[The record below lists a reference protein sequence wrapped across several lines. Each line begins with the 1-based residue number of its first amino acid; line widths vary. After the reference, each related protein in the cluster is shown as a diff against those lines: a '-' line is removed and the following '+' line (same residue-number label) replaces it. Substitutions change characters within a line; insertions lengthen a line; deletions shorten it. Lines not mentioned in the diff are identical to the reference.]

1 MYAEPVSSVSQEK
14 PLRYYQEN
22 ARATALPLILSMRR
36 VLYVAPTGA
45 GKSRLMSATF
55 EQLPGPSLF
64 ITHTNTLREQ
74 SKRTIGGAQVINVQA
89 IVHPGARGQELRS
102 NLKRVKS
109 FAFDEAHHGVSGEWR
124 QVFALLAH
132 AYGFGAT
139 ATPERSD
146 GTPLGDVF
154 DDLIP
159 VAKYSELVSQGFLVP
174 CHVAKPQLTRA
185 ELRRMKV
192 KPDGVQSYLE
202 LARRADGSWRPGI
215 YFDTTIADCEDASRR
230 FNEAGIRSMVV
241 SCEVVGA
248 ARQAIFDRY
257 AAGELDM
264 LCSPQAL
271 AEGFDAPCA
280 EVCVL
285 RRTCGSLSLYLQMVG
300 RVLRPCEGK
309 TEALLIDCYDCASI
323 HGKPTKDRRYSLEG
337 QGITDDPDAVD
348 EDEEPAQRAEREA
361 AEKARE
367 IRMQYDIVR
376 DQLQSVFYDISGTAK
391 ERGLK
396 NGWVFHEFKR
406 KTGLYTPRMQ
416 EALKGHVCELCR
428 HRTKQGDSIMSL
440 DRGFAHADCWF
451 QTLTD
456 EQIDK
461 HRTLERQRQELLSRN
476 TKRAP
481 S

>member
-1 MYAEPVSSVSQEK
+1 MYAEPMTSGSQEK

-22 ARATALPLILSMRR
+22 ARATALPLIMAMRR

-55 EQLPGPSLF
+55 ELLPKPSLF

-74 SKRTIGGAQVINVQA
+74 SKRTIGGAEVINVQA
-89 IVHPGARGQELRS
+89 IVHPGAGGQALRAR
-102 NLKRVKS
+102 LARVKS

-154 DDLIP
+154 DDLIA
-159 VAKYSELVSQGFLVP
+159 VAKYSELVSQGYLVP
-174 CHVAKPQLTRA
+174 CHVAKPQLNRA
-185 ELRRMKV
+185 QLRKMKV

-230 FNEAGIRSMVV
+230 FNEAGVRSMVV

-337 QGITDDPDAVD
+337 QGITDDPDAID

-376 DQLQSVFYDISGTAK
+376 DQLQTSYYDLRGAAK
-391 ERGLK
+391 EKGYK
-396 NGWVFHEFKR
+396 NGWVFHAFR
-406 KTGLYTPRMQ
+406 QKTGIEPPRLLD
-416 EALKGHVCELCR
+416 AKFASVCVVCRKRLKVGEPMLWHGPRNCV
-428 HRTKQGDSIMSL
+428 HP
-440 DRGFAHADCWF
+440 DCWF
-451 QTLTD
+451 QQLTD
-456 EQIDK
+456 EQLDAFK
-461 HRTLERQRQELLSRN
+461 ASQHEAAQ
-476 TKRAP
+476 
-481 S
+481 